1 MKDLMFSN
9 LKISK
14 LNDISNLKKVEKLD
28 LEILNFQVEEI
39 LNEILEDENTISK
52 VKEEII
58 KYEDSDLYTKKY
70 LYNISPTYKFI
81 SLKKIWNEIY
91 LFRKVKNDGDSFFRS
106 FMFSYLEKI
115 IIYKKITE
123 LTILIYYISIN
134 IMNPFHFRNIEI
146 KKNEVLIILGMILSS
161 MKKDDIN
168 NSIIIL
174 NRAFCSNDN
183 FSNSMIKYMKF
194 KLGNF
199 ISDNY
204 TLFNYN
210 ELISNKILSKKYF
223 NKDLK
228 NFNFNKYLNE
238 RLLMMQTDPDFFIF
252 LISSLTFNCNVKL
265 YINEAFGEL
274 QLIHDN
280 KINENE
286 INIHLIYSEKNFQIA
301 YLNDYYNNNINEL
314 SYKIY
319 ENENID
325 NDNIIKLFCDNITCE
340 KCLKESKEIILE
352 KILPNFPICQNC
364 LINNINKVLSNRI
377 KYFSKDNYKYQEYY
391 TRDIDLYIENNLE
404 ENNKLK
410 LSIPEFKYLFG
421 ENNNIISQMIFLMN
435 NSCLICG
442 NLFEKENDFLIMNC
456 NCKLCKNC
464 IGEIILK
471 DTDDKIILLTFEKI
485 KLNIKPTIC
494 SCGNPFDLDDAI
506 LKLYNEEELKK
517 YKEKANQRLIK
528 FCFKYCMICL
538 KKNDMNFFNVEI
550 LKDKNNNDNNNT
562 FDYNCTNEN
571 HILCNNCFFNLE
583 EIAESENQKNID
595 DDDYLSLEIDCCIC
609 YRKHLIK
616 LNKNDKKSKKKEKDK
631 NNNKEKDKSEIKDDS
646 EINDSVIN
654 NEKEKKKKKKKIN
667 ESSCCNIF

>member
-1 MKDLMFSN
+1 
-9 LKISK
+9 
-14 LNDISNLKKVEKLD
+14 
-28 LEILNFQVEEI
+28 
-39 LNEILEDENTISK
+39 
-52 VKEEII
+52 
-58 KYEDSDLYTKKY
+58 
-70 LYNISPTYKFI
+70 
-81 SLKKIWNEIY
+81 
-91 LFRKVKNDGDSFFRS
+91 
-106 FMFSYLEKI
+106 MFSYLEKI

-204 TLFNYN
+204 NLFNYN

-228 NFNFNKYLNE
+228 NFNYNKYLNE

-286 INIHLIYSEKNFQIA
+286 INIHLIYYEKNFQIA

-410 LSIPEFKYLFG
+410 LSIPEFKYLFR
-421 ENNNIISQMIFLMN
+421 ENNNKISQIIF
-435 NSCLICG
+435 
-442 NLFEKENDFLIMNC
+442 
-456 NCKLCKNC
+456 
-464 IGEIILK
+464 
-471 DTDDKIILLTFEKI
+471 
-485 KLNIKPTIC
+485 
-494 SCGNPFDLDDAI
+494 
-506 LKLYNEEELKK
+506 
-517 YKEKANQRLIK
+517 
-528 FCFKYCMICL
+528 
-538 KKNDMNFFNVEI
+538 
-550 LKDKNNNDNNNT
+550 
-562 FDYNCTNEN
+562 
-571 HILCNNCFFNLE
+571 
-583 EIAESENQKNID
+583 
-595 DDDYLSLEIDCCIC
+595 
-609 YRKHLIK
+609 
-616 LNKNDKKSKKKEKDK
+616 
-631 NNNKEKDKSEIKDDS
+631 
-646 EINDSVIN
+646 
-654 NEKEKKKKKKKIN
+654 
-667 ESSCCNIF
+667 